1 LRNFKIGIIGGS
13 GYIGTYLS
21 RSLCDQFN
29 VRIID
34 VRTPKGVPENV
45 EFIPC
50 DITKYEDLL
59 KSVEDMDI
67 LIHTAII
74 QIPLINDKKRLSY
87 EVNVIGTHNVCRV
100 VDETPRIKGMILAGS
115 WHVIGERGLKGTI
128 DEEFGFRPDKVENR
142 ARLYAI
148 SKICQESI
156 TRFYSEM
163 SEKVYGIIRQGT
175 VLGVGMPEKTAANI
189 FIENSLKG
197 KPITPFKHSM
207 YRPMLYVDID
217 DVCRIFNIFCTK
229 ILDGKMSTNT
239 NSLDSIFNLYHPEP
253 MTILELAETVRDSII
268 KATKGKIKPDVGI
281 VDRGIPS
288 AFDEKDK
295 ELIKIDAH
303 KVLEFM
309 GINSLISPK
318 ESIEHLI
325 RYKLAKHLAQ
335 AK

>member
-1 LRNFKIGIIGGS
+1 MNRIGIIGGS
-13 GYIGTYLS
+13 GYIGTNLA
-21 RSLCDQFN
+21 RSLSDQFN
-29 VRIID
+29 VRVID
-34 VRTPKGVPENV
+34 LRPPKGIPESV
-45 EFIPC
+45 EFISC
-50 DITKYEDLL
+50 DITKYKDLSTAVEDL
-59 KSVEDMDI
+59 DI
-67 LIHTAII
+67 LIHSAII
-74 QIPLINDKKRLSY
+74 QIPLINEKKRLAY
-87 EVNVIGTHNVCRV
+87 EVNVIGSQNVCRV

-128 DEEFGFRPDKVENR
+128 DEEFGFRPDKVEDR

-189 FIENSLKG
+189 FIENGLKG

-217 DVCRIFNIFCTK
+217 DICRAFNIFCIK
-229 ILDGKMSTNT
+229 ILDGKMPTYN
-239 NSLDSIFNLYHPEP
+239 NSLDSIFNLYYPEP

-268 KATKGKIKPDVGI
+268 KTTDGEIRPDVEI
-281 VDRGIPS
+281 VDRGMPA

-295 ELIKIDAH
+295 EQIQVDIH
-303 KVLEFM
+303 KALEFLRLDTL
-309 GINSLISPK
+309 NSPK
-318 ESIEHLI
+318 ESIEHII
-325 RYKLAKHLAQ
+325 RYKLAHAL
-335 AK
+335 